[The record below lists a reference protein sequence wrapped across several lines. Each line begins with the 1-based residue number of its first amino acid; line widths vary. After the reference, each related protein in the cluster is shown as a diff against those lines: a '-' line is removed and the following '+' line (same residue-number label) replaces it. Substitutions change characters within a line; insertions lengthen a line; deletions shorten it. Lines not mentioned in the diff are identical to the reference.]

1 MSKQSNLQLNLS
13 AYWVLLWASSSPSRS
28 VQACRMVHAVA
39 WLKNKWD
46 RPPCLFHHH
55 GKDMYLRYCCRVSCN
70 LCFSSQLLRHVFFFS
85 CLSACSSMS
94 TGANCSSSRAC
105 VLYLTN
111 DLQKW
116 RSCTCM
122 KNICGLG
129 NRLYEKIW
137 LACPLMRCSSIGCG
151 LAGGVLSLIFHWH
164 IITVVWW

>member
-70 LCFSSQLLRHVFFFS
+70 LCFSSQLLRHVFFFHVYQPAAQWALVQTAHLHVLVFCTWLMTS
-85 CLSACSSMS
+85 RSGGPAHAWRIFVGLEIVSMKRFDWHVPWCVALASAVAWQVVSYHSSS
-94 TGANCSSSRAC
+94 TG
-105 VLYLTN
+105 T
-111 DLQKW
+111 
-116 RSCTCM
+116 
-122 KNICGLG
+122 
-129 NRLYEKIW
+129 
-137 LACPLMRCSSIGCG
+137 
-151 LAGGVLSLIFHWH
+151 LSQ
-164 IITVVWW
+164 